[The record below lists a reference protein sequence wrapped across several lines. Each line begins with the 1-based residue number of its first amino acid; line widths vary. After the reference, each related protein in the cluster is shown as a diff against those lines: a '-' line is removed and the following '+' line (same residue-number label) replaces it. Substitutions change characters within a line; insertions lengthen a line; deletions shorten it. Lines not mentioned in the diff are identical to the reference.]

1 MTQKETNQPPDVRR
15 AVRVILVGYLIL
27 MALTFV
33 AFVAASWC
41 CGAEPIDQHSG
52 YLAPCE
58 EEAFEV
64 SGDWLASIP
73 PDDAGKFH
81 IVLFSGPGCAPCEQ
95 LKRDFEA
102 DPNLAKLKAWANWHE
117 YNWQDTS
124 QRHRFA
130 SYKVTTFPT
139 LVIVPPRGSTQ
150 YPYTYVERMSGYNG
164 DRAGLFQRLAEKL
177 RAFCQRFRP
186 QRDPLPIPDGPP
198 GPLPDTRPVVSTPIP
213 DGPPGPLPDTRPVVS
228 TPIPDLPIRIV
239 PEPASPAPG
248 PVPASYPDYI
258 EAVLIVDPEGLGERL
273 KVELAERLIERFAAR
288 SGLEPKTRIINYEDA
303 AGRYPVDRN
312 DTPAIC
318 VTKGGRLIGYLSVG
332 MVQALR
338 ADEAAVDPPAPA
350 EPAAGL
356 EQLRGD
362 LLDGLSGLRDR
373 LAELRSGDEEAGGQL
388 RDGLVTAI
396 RTEIREGLAER
407 LRIPIEASAGGDAA
421 GGEPDPA
428 ELVESVS
435 TVASAVRYMASGS
448 VGLGLGVLGF
458 WLVPKLFRRAKDS
471 GRLDEATEWIGD
483 HRPSQLLQQGLARF
497 QAAREA
503 TERTRRETAELAKQ
517 AADQARAEQEAAE
530 SVARALA
537 EEPKA

>member
-1 MTQKETNQPPDVRR
+1 MTQRETNQPPPVPRS
-15 AVRVILVGYLIL
+15 VRVLLVGYLIL

-33 AFVAASWC
+33 PFVATSWC
-41 CGAEPIDQHSG
+41 SGAEPIF
-52 YLAPCE
+52 
-58 EEAFEV
+58 EAN
-64 SGDWLASIP
+64 GDWLASLP

-81 IVLFSGPGCAPCEQ
+81 LILFAGPGCPPCEQ

-102 DPNLAKLKAWANWHE
+102 DPNLAALKAWANWHE
-117 YNWQDTS
+117 YNWQETS
-124 QRHRFA
+124 QRHRFTA
-130 SYKVTTFPT
+130 YKVTTFPT

-213 DGPPGPLPDTRPVVS
+213 D
-228 TPIPDLPIRIV
+228 LPIRIV

-248 PVPASYPDYI
+248 PAPATYPEYA
-258 EAVLIVDPEGLGERL
+258 EAVLIVDPEGLDEQL
-273 KVELAERLIERFAAR
+273 KVGQAERLIARFAAR
-288 SGLEPKTRIINYEDA
+288 SGLELKTRVLNYADA
-303 AGRYPVDRN
+303 AGLYPVNRN
-312 DTPAIC
+312 DTPAVC
-318 VTKGGRLIGYLSVG
+318 VTKGGQLIGYLSVG
-332 MVQALR
+332 VVQALR

-537 EEPKA
+537 EEPKG